1 MYRRVGPGGAY
12 YTYNMYM
19 HIHTYMNMYASYVN
33 MYSGGVG
40 RGGAYDILSF
50 SSANIIY
57 MYVHDNAQ
65 RERERERDIHVPH
78 HHFTDLYITHTC

>member
-1 MYRRVGPGGAY
+1 MYRRVGRGGAY

-19 HIHTYMNMYASYVN
+19 HMHMYINTYASYIN

-57 MYVHDNAQ
+57 IYTTTHIKSQGWCGTWSLIRQTRSPSSAN
-65 RERERERDIHVPH
+65 DIH
-78 HHFTDLYITHTC
+78 T